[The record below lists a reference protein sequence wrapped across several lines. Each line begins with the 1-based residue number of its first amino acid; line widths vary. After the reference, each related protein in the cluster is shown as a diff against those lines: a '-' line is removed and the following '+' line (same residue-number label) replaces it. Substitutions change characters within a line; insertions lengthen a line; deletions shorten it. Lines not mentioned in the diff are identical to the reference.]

1 MSVQE
6 KKKLP
11 VPLIIGL
18 VVIVL
23 GGATVGILY
32 ATGVI
37 GGAAPAVDTTASTPA
52 PVTPPSG
59 AQLPPGVPAPG
70 GMARRPGMAMNPA
83 LKAKAKQDAKKA
95 AMAKAAGKKVVAT
108 APPTVPPGA
117 PAAPGMPVAPGM
129 PGAPGMPAAAP
140 GAPAAAPQV
149 GPDGKPIVVATTKPD
164 PATVPDPFK
173 LPKVEQPKV
182 NVRVGIPGIPA
193 IPSPML
199 SNWRPHVKVI
209 DHTGGAVAGTEASS
223 AGRRMAG
230 VLFGDGVYAIL
241 ETNGKTE
248 AVQPGD
254 TVEGGKV
261 VSIEADGLTIKTDDD
276 RTIHVPLSST
286 ATTDTS
292 NPTGGYPGGGFP
304 GGGYPGGG
312 YPGGGYPGGGYPGA
326 PGGYRPMATPSY

>member
-37 GGAAPAVDTTASTPA
+37 GGTAAPADTTVSTQPPA
-52 PVTPPSG
+52 MPSSA
-59 AQLPPGVPAPG
+59 AQHMPPGVPGAPG
-70 GMARRPGMAMNPA
+70 LARRPGMAMNPA

-95 AMAKAAGKKVVAT
+95 AMAKSAPKQVAA
-108 APPTVPPGA
+108 APPANLPPGA
-117 PAAPGMPVAPGM
+117 PAV
-129 PGAPGMPAAAP
+129 PGAPGIPGAPGATAP
-140 GAPAAAPQV
+140 GAPAAAPQI

-173 LPKVEQPKV
+173 LPKVEQPKTT
-182 NVRVGIPGIPA
+182 VRMGIAGIPT

-199 SNWRPHVKVI
+199 SNWRPHVVQPPT
-209 DHTGGAVAGTEASS
+209 TGGGLIAGSEASS

-292 NPTGGYPGGGFP
+292 NPTGGYPGGFGGP
-304 GGGYPGGG
+304 GMGG

-326 PGGYRPMATPSY
+326 GYRGPMGGGGG

>member
-37 GGAAPAVDTTASTPA
+37 GGSAPPADTSAPAPPTP
-52 PVTPPSG
+52 VPSAG
-59 AQLPPGVPAPG
+59 AQHMPPGVPGA
-70 GMARRPGMAMNPA
+70 PGMAGGRVVALMNPA

-95 AMAKAAGKKVVAT
+95 ALAKAASKKVAVAP
-108 APPTVPPGA
+108 APNVPPGA
-117 PAAPGMPVAPGM
+117 PVPPG
-129 PGAPGMPAAAP
+129 AAAP
-140 GAPAAAPQV
+140 GTPGATPAI

-173 LPKVEQPKV
+173 LPKVEEPKSD
-182 NVRVGIPGIPA
+182 VRMIGIPGIPA
-193 IPSPML
+193 IPSPLL
-199 SNWRPHVKVI
+199 SNWRPPIKLA
-209 DHTGGAVAGTEASS
+209 DNTGGSVAGTEASS

-286 ATTDTS
+286 PTTDTS
-292 NPTGGYPGGGFP
+292 NPGTGFGGGGFGGPPP
-304 GGGYPGGG
+304 GMGGYPGGG
-312 YPGGGYPGGGYPGA
+312 YPGGGYPGGGG
-326 PGGYRPMATPSY
+326 GGYRPIATPSF